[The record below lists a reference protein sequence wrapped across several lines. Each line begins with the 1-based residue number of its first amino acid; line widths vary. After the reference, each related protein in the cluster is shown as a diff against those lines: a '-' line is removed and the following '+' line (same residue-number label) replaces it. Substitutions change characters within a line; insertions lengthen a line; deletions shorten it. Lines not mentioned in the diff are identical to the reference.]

1 MSKSKP
7 QRVAR
12 STHDE
17 QAGQAVLRPAWS
29 QPQQELC
36 VRWSKPGLEI
46 DLQSGRGKLWT
57 GVWDWSVSLDGEAL
71 GARSG
76 WEDVCWESTADIS
89 YLELQL
95 RLAAGFRLQRQ
106 IILARKERFV
116 LLADA
121 VFGRRRGQLV
131 YQTRLPLG
139 EGVGLKWSRAAREG
153 FLTTGRCEAL
163 VLPLALPE
171 WRAEQGAGELAQA
184 DHALTWTYTGEGRAL
199 YAPLFFDL
207 DPRRMT
213 RPCTWRQLT
222 VAESRSNVS
231 RDVAA
236 GFRVMIGRRQWLVY
250 RSLGRKANR
259 TVLGHNLSS
268 ETLVGRF
275 LSTGLVEPLVE
286 IE

>member
-1 MSKSKP
+1 MPTSKP

-12 STHDE
+12 SIHDE
-17 QAGQAVLRPAWS
+17 KAGLAVLRPAWS
-29 QPQQELC
+29 QPQQEIG
-36 VRWSKPGLEI
+36 VRWSKPAMEI
-46 DLQSGRGKLWT
+46 DLQSKRGKLWT
-57 GVWDWSVSLDGEAL
+57 GVWEWNASLDGEAL
-71 GARSG
+71 VARSG
-76 WEDVCWESTADIS
+76 WEEVCWESDADIA
-89 YLELQL
+89 YLELQQ
-95 RLAAGFRLQRQ
+95 RLSAGFRLQRQ
-106 IILARKERFV
+106 IVLARKERFV

-121 VFGRRRGQLV
+121 VFGRRHGQLV
-131 YQTRLPLG
+131 YQSRLPLG
-139 EGVGLKWSRAAREG
+139 DGVGLKWAKASREG

-171 WRAEQGAGELAQA
+171 WRAEQGVGELVEA
-184 DHALTWTYTGEGRAL
+184 DHALTWSYAGEGRAL

-207 DPRRMT
+207 NPRRMT
-213 RPCTWRQLT
+213 MPCTWRQLT

-250 RSLGRKANR
+250 RSLGRNANR
-259 TVLGHNLSS
+259 TLLGHNLSS